1 MELDK
6 VFEPKK
12 IEAHWYP
19 LWENAGHFKAG
30 VDAGSLENFCIL
42 LPPPN
47 VTGTL
52 HMGHGFNQT
61 LMDTLTRY
69 HRMKGDNTLWQ
80 LVQTMRALPRRLWW
94 NEKWTRKE

>member
-19 LWENAGHFKAG
+19 LWDKAKNFKAG
-30 VDAGSLENFCIL
+30 TSDSKQENFCIL

-47 VTGTL
+47 VTGTPVSYT
-52 HMGHGFNQT
+52 HPEP
-61 LMDTLTRY
+61 TR
-69 HRMKGDNTLWQ
+69 RG
-80 LVQTMRALPRRLWW
+80 
-94 NEKWTRKE
+94 